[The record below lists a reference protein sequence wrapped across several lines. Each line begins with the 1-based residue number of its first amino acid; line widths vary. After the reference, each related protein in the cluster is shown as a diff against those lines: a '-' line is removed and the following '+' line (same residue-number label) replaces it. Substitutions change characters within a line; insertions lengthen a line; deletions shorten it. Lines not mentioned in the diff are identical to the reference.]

1 MARKRQRNSSQKML
15 LPDFSEQQEQMEVRQ
30 CLNHLKTGHKMKDK
44 LSDLNNL
51 SDLGGPTMMHSGW
64 GKDGGI
70 LHVEFNNLSQAIGP
84 DAARLSSKLG
94 VIARNDIL
102 APLNH
107 KDWRLVPKLYK
118 NRILA
123 YIKENTDA
131 TEDMR
136 RMLMISVGS
145 KWK

>member
-1 MARKRQRNSSQKML
+1 MPQPPQNWPQNEGQAIRSGKSRNDSHEIENFLVK
-15 LPDFSEQQEQMEVRQ
+15 
-30 CLNHLKTGHKMKDK
+30 
-44 LSDLNNL
+44 NNL